1 MQHGRFLS
9 GFWRLWPPDHPISE
23 QIDSGE
29 GGAWREK
36 KGRGTG
42 RVPYARPRCAGARL
56 WRPVEPARAP
66 QPFSRSAT
74 GSDTDSTKRCHEEK
88 RRRSA
93 SLAARGAPEATT
105 GDRARVPEA
114 PRGSQSAPERSG
126 RQRQALDPVFFQLDQ
141 QPLGFRPLGWIVGQ
155 VPDAG
160 YWIVEPARRF
170 EPVAAY
176 GRGTGRVP
184 YARPRCA
191 GARLWRPVEPARAPH
206 MTTRQARWRT

>member
-105 GDRARVPEA
+105 GDRGA
-114 PRGSQSAPERSG
+114 SQRLPERPRAIRAATPSARSRIFPTRPATARFPAIG
-126 RQRQALDPVFFQLDQ
+126 LD
-141 QPLGFRPLGWIVGQ
+141 
-155 VPDAG
+155 
-160 YWIVEPARRF
+160 RR
-170 EPVAAY
+170 
-176 GRGTGRVP
+176 
-184 YARPRCA
+184 A
-191 GARLWRPVEPARAPH
+191 GARRRLLDRRASQ
-206 MTTRQARWRT
+206 TI